1 MPSPDGYGPK
11 WAVLYARVSTD
22 EQARSGYSLAQQIE
36 ALHAYAAR
44 EGYEVIEE
52 VQDPG
57 QSGASLERPGMD
69 RVRDLVAAGGVSAVV
84 AQDRDRFAR
93 EPAYH
98 FLLRKEFEERD
109 CRLQALNDR
118 GGDGPEGELT
128 DGILDQLGKF
138 ERAKMVERTRRGKL
152 RRAREGKVVA
162 THTPNYGFEYNAARD
177 NYVVNE
183 DTMRIV
189 RRIFRMVGAEGQSLN
204 SVKKNFDSEGVP
216 TPKGSRYWGN
226 TFIQRVITDDA
237 YRPHSLDEVGALV
250 SQEVASRLD
259 PNEHYGVWRFNRRR
273 RIEKQVSVPSQ
284 DGRRYIR
291 RSSTTKK
298 PKEEW
303 IAVPVPDAGIP
314 REWVDAARAA
324 ISGNVKFSRAGGRYW
339 ELSGLMRCSGC
350 GCGMLGNSP
359 PNGSRTKIYH
369 YYRCRTRHLEGKGA
383 CSMSK
388 NIRAEEA
395 EHAVWSFVTTLLL
408 NPEALREG
416 LNEMM
421 ERERAGNH
429 GNPEDEAAVWLD
441 RLGAL
446 ERKRANLQD
455 MAAEGLI
462 TFDELRAKLAAVE
475 ETRQTARRELAAL
488 ESRIERL
495 RDLER
500 DLDALLENYAEMMPE
515 ALDVLQPEERHRV
528 YKMLRLRAVAFP
540 DGSLEVS
547 GALGEEL
554 FVCKDSTRRLRS
566 RGT

>member
-1 MPSPDGYGPK
+1 
-11 WAVLYARVSTD
+11 
-22 EQARSGYSLAQQIE
+22 
-36 ALHAYAAR
+36 
-44 EGYEVIEE
+44 
-52 VQDPG
+52 
-57 QSGASLERPGMD
+57 
-69 RVRDLVAAGGVSAVV
+69 
-84 AQDRDRFAR
+84 
-93 EPAYH
+93 
-98 FLLRKEFEERD
+98 
-109 CRLQALNDR
+109 
-118 GGDGPEGELT
+118 
-128 DGILDQLGKF
+128 
-138 ERAKMVERTRRGKL
+138 
-152 RRAREGKVVA
+152 
-162 THTPNYGFEYNAARD
+162 
-177 NYVVNE
+177 
-183 DTMRIV
+183 
-189 RRIFRMVGAEGQSLN
+189 
-204 SVKKNFDSEGVP
+204 
-216 TPKGSRYWGN
+216 
-226 TFIQRVITDDA
+226 
-237 YRPHSLDEVGALV
+237 
-250 SQEVASRLD
+250 VASRMD
-259 PNEHYGVWRFNRRR
+259 PNEHYGVCWFNRRR

-291 RSSTTKK
+291 RSSTTEK

-314 REWVDAARAA
+314 REWVDAAREA